1 MAQRYPIKYRLN
13 PTHLEPGW
21 RWVSLNLRNAGSE
34 DLTGLDVRL
43 NSLDDYSLRT
53 VGTGSYI
60 PLLKPDEQ
68 RVEAFQVAANRTGQ
82 LYISVEGM
90 QGVTYFHWESPTIL
104 VTVGREPAHLVRLFA
119 VSEPYPPVGRRIR
132 IEATVRGTG
141 DSEALRLELWAE
153 TPDDRFEAL
162 AEIETKALSAGEES
176 TYAAEF
182 VPEEEG
188 AYTIYA
194 YLYDDM
200 RRIGRK
206 TEELH
211 ARGT

>member
-1 MAQRYPIKYRLN
+1 MAQRYPIEYRLN
-13 PTHLEPGW
+13 PTHMEPGW
-21 RWVSLNLRNAGSE
+21 RWLTLTLRNAGSE
-34 DLTGLDVRL
+34 DLAGLDVRL

-53 VGTGSYI
+53 ISTGSYI
-60 PLLKPDEQ
+60 PLLKPDEE
-68 RVEAFQVAANRTGQ
+68 RVEAFQVAANRSGE

-90 QGVTYFHWESPTIL
+90 QGVSYFHWESPTIL
-104 VTVGREPAHLVRLFA
+104 VTVGREPAELARLFA
-119 VSEPYPPVGRRIR
+119 VSEPYPPLRERIR
-132 IEATVRGTG
+132 IEATVRGSG
-141 DSEALRLELWAE
+141 DSEGLRLEIWAE
-153 TPDDRFEAL
+153 TPDGRFEAL

-182 VPEEEG
+182 IPQEEG

-206 TEELH
+206 TEELYVR
-211 ARGT
+211 AA